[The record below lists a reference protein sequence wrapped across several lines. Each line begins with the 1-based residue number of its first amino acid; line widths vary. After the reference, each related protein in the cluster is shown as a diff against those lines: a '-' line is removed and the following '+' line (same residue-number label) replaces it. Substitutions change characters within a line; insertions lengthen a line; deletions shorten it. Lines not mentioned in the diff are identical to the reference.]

1 MDRLCCPMATQSKKD
16 KSPQTHIFDEKSWT
30 GFLESIFK
38 YGITFDFNGPLVGSS
53 SLLGQSG
60 GGIVCIMATKMHI
73 LNFFFQSILVIPPLI
88 LNSGPTLLDNSSIDM
103 IHVQE
108 RSKHAFWKLS

>member
-1 MDRLCCPMATQSKKD
+1 MKNHGL
-16 KSPQTHIFDEKSWT
+16 
-30 GFLESIFK
+30 GLESIFK
-38 YGITFDFNGPLVGSS
+38 VGLKTVDFNGPLVGSS

-60 GGIVCIMATKMHI
+60 GGIVCIMGTNIKMHI

-103 IHVQE
+103 IHIQE
-108 RSKHAFWKLS
+108 RSKHAFWKLC